1 MILDLG
7 PMGQIDTA
15 KPDSL
20 AVAFEFTSLWAG
32 ENDSSVIARLCAG
45 AIGVYIDKSARLPK
59 YRPFTHKPLEYGHI
73 CLDRLLQANVL
84 PTTIYAQGAKCLADM
99 AKQIPTEQ
107 EVKEQA
113 NFTPLAE
120 EAT

>member
-84 PTTIYAQGAKCLADM
+84 QYMRRVPNAW
-99 AKQIPTEQ
+99 QIWPNKSRQ
-107 EVKEQA
+107 
-113 NFTPLAE
+113 NRR
-120 EAT
+120 

>member
-7 PMGQIDTA
+7 PMGQIETA

-32 ENDSSVIARLCAG
+32 ENDSSVLARLCAG
-45 AIGVYIDKSARLPK
+45 AIGIYIDKTARLPK
-59 YRPFTHKPLEYGHI
+59 YRPFVHKPLEYGHT
-73 CLDRLLQANVL
+73 CLDRLLRANVL
-84 PTTIYAQGAKCLADM
+84 PTMIYEQGAKCLADM
-99 AKQIPTEQ
+99 AKQIPTEK

-113 NFTPLAE
+113 NFIHSGGADT
-120 EAT
+120 